1 MEEDAFQPFESDLLL
16 SESIAVGFDVQGKLG
31 SIQSFPLYKPYTNG
45 FVFSTSNSL
54 SSMEVLPSFDD
65 KEMEDIPLL
74 LFSRVQIILLGGS
87 ILAMLFIEL
96 DLVLLRY
103 TYTPEGT

>member
-65 KEMEDIPLL
+65 EEMEDIPLL